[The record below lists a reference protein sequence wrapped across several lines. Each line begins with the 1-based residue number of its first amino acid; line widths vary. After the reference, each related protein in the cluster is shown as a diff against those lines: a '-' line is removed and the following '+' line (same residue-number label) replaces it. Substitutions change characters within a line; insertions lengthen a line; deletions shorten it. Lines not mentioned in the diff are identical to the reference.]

1 MKRRIIIFTI
11 LLFFL
16 QNFVFAQ
23 TSGSGKESGTYL
35 TLIFLVLSVAF
46 LLYVLI
52 ALEGSVDIFAGLFQR
67 VVHYIFPPKD
77 ETLNVED
84 IGHSYD
90 GIKELNNR
98 VPPWFNYL
106 FLGTIVF
113 GIIYFVDYHV
123 LKVSPLMLSEY
134 QKEIDDAATQRQIL
148 SASEPPIDETKLT
161 ALHDEASIKKG
172 EEIFKK
178 YCVSCHGDNGQGL
191 VGPNLTDQYW
201 IHGGGIKNV
210 YATIKNGV
218 PAKGMISWQLVLTGK
233 QIQEAGSYVLSLQG
247 SNPAGA
253 KPPQG
258 EKWNETETASTTTQA
273 VK

>member
-1 MKRRIIIFTI
+1 MKRRIIFLTI

-23 TSGSGKESGTYL
+23 TSGSGKESGAYV

-90 GIKELNNR
+90 GIRELNNR

-106 FLGTIVF
+106 FLGTIIF

-148 SASEPPIDETKLT
+148 SASEPPVDETKLT
-161 ALHDEASIKKG
+161 ALRDEASLKKG

-233 QIQEAGSYVLSLQG
+233 QIQEVGSYVLSLQG

-273 VK
+273 IK